1 MAKIKFTEN
10 SKTFVM
16 DTTQFI
22 SSALLTNAASNAFE
36 LLTASGLISLGG
48 VANIKGSSGA
58 DTIKLLPGASVV
70 DSVTLPSNPT
80 ITLDTQNAGT
90 LVDTLTGSALAEN
103 VTFNNTLAAN
113 SNVVNVKYSSGS
125 LTTVDTLT
133 GGAGIDTITLG
144 AASNIL
150 YIPTVLA
157 DSLNGSSGN
166 DIIAI
171 NGAGT
176 TLAFKTGGGIDRLTG
191 TSGADTIN
199 LTAASN
205 FSYATGGNSTD
216 SINGSTGSDSIKLS
230 SATTLTYAT
239 NSGSVDLIT
248 GSSFADT
255 LTIKG
260 NSAGTA
266 AATFNYNAGSSNVAD
281 NLTLTSL
288 ADTITLTAAS
298 SVNITTG
305 GGIDSIYGSSAS
317 DTITLVSATAPT
329 IAFKTGGGIDSLTG
343 TSGIDTINLTAASNF
358 NYTTSGGVDVIN
370 GSTGSDII
378 KFTAPTTLTYSTNA
392 GSIDLITGSSFA
404 DTLTIKG
411 NSAGTAAATF
421 NYNAGSS
428 NIADGLTLTTLA
440 DTVTLTAAS
449 SVSIITGG
457 GADSIYGSSAS
468 DTITATNTTTGV
480 TITGNGGGDSLTGT
494 AKTDSFTYF
503 KTIDSGATTTTR
515 DTITNFAITGAATVL
530 DKLVF
535 IGLLSGTAPSAYV
548 TTFTGAGNSEQRF
561 DTTSGLLELD
571 TDGNGITDMSIVLT
585 GVATA
590 PLAANLVWS

>member
-36 LLTASGLISLGG
+36 LLTANGLISLGG

-205 FSYATGGNSTD
+205 FSYATGGNNTD
-216 SINGSTGSDSIKLS
+216 SINGSTGSDSIKFS

-239 NSGSVDLIT
+239 NSGGVDLIT

-266 AATFNYNAGSSNVAD
+266 AANFNYNAGSSNVAD

-317 DTITLVSATAPT
+317 DTITA
-329 IAFKTGGGIDSLTG
+329 
-343 TSGIDTINLTAASNF
+343 
-358 NYTTSGGVDVIN
+358 
-370 GSTGSDII
+370 
-378 KFTAPTTLTYSTNA
+378 TNA
-392 GSIDLITGSSFA
+392 
-404 DTLTIKG
+404 
-411 NSAGTAAATF
+411 
-421 NYNAGSS
+421 
-428 NIADGLTLTTLA
+428 
-440 DTVTLTAAS
+440 
-449 SVSIITGG
+449 
-457 GADSIYGSSAS
+457 
-468 DTITATNTTTGV
+468 TTGV

-503 KTIDSGATTTTR
+503 KTIDSGATATTR

-535 IGLLSGTAPSAYV
+535 TGLLRGTAPTTYV
-548 TTFTGAGNSEQRF
+548 TTFTGAGSSEQRF

-571 TDGNGITDMSIVLT
+571 TDGNGITDMSIALT